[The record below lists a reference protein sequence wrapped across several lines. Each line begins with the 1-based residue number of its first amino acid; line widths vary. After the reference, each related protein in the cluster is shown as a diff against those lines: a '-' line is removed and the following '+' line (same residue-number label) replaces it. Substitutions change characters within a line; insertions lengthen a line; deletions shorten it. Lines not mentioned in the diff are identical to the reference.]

1 MHFLAN
7 FLSPRSDELKQ
18 AIEAQNNLKTGLALP
33 LQFFSFCP
41 ISDLIQSIL
50 FFPIFV
56 SLGYDLIMT
65 RFPVIFGRTDFFI
78 PFFQLVCQMIS

>member
-18 AIEAQNNLKTGLALP
+18 SFGQNNLKTGFALP
-33 LQFFSFCP
+33 RQFFSGCP
-41 ISDLIQSIL
+41 ISDFDSTNII

-56 SLGYDLIMT
+56 SLDYDLIMT
-65 RFPVIFGRTDFFI
+65 HV
-78 PFFQLVCQMIS
+78 FQLFLAVLTFLFLFSSWFAR

>member
-1 MHFLAN
+1 MHFLTN

-65 RFPVIFGRTDFFI
+65 HVFLLFLAVLTILFLFSSWFAR
-78 PFFQLVCQMIS
+78 